1 MIDVATQMK
10 RTALVAFMAVASGCS
25 SPPERSADST
35 KPTEPLADSHFHI
48 SNYAFQGT
56 TLRNLVDN
64 YMSTG
69 ITRSVVMPLPLQQRW
84 DSFEGYQANSG
95 GDAFGPN
102 YYIGPK
108 SDLYYYA
115 FADAMYAKEYLELP
129 REYQERLDLM
139 ITGFNPMDRYAVQH
153 LKRAI
158 LTYPGAFVGIGE
170 FTIHKEVVSK
180 KIAGEPISHTAAGD
194 IPSDVHSAD
203 ETMSLTS
210 ESLSSLLQEAGEIG
224 LVATLH
230 NDVYDSDVTHTGEV
244 KALHPERNY
253 EAELKSLCSTA
264 PKTVTIWAHTGLG
277 RFVKPTKNHLAIVG
291 RVLDS
296 CNNWLVDISWDI
308 VQETILHPGSAMPS
322 TEEWTAFLDK
332 YQDRILWGSDTVIF
346 GRNKFEALPGA
357 GMTVTP
363 GKLMATQDYK
373 SVSNILDPVFATLS
387 PQAAAKIKYENYVR
401 VFNGARLKVRAWEQL
416 HRDANVWDI
425 KTPKTPDLRPQ

>member
-1 MIDVATQMK
+1 
-10 RTALVAFMAVASGCS
+10 
-25 SPPERSADST
+25 
-35 KPTEPLADSHFHI
+35 
-48 SNYAFQGT
+48 
-56 TLRNLVDN
+56 
-64 YMSTG
+64 
-69 ITRSVVMPLPLQQRW
+69 
-84 DSFEGYQANSG
+84 
-95 GDAFGPN
+95 
-102 YYIGPK
+102 
-108 SDLYYYA
+108 
-115 FADAMYAKEYLELP
+115 
-129 REYQERLDLM
+129 
-139 ITGFNPMDRYAVQH
+139 
-153 LKRAI
+153 
-158 LTYPGAFVGIGE
+158 
-170 FTIHKEVVSK
+170 
-180 KIAGEPISHTAAGD
+180 
-194 IPSDVHSAD
+194 
-203 ETMSLTS
+203 MSLTS

-322 TEEWTAFLDK
+322 TEEWIAFLDK

-363 GKLMATQDYK
+363 GKLMAAQDYK

-401 VFNGARLKVRAWEQL
+401 VFNGARSKSSCVGTASSR
-416 HRDANVWDI
+416 R
-425 KTPKTPDLRPQ
+425 